1 MPDILDCGDGT
12 RLKPLQASN
21 RKPADGSYDIGGVL
35 YLMAFSGCGIAILP
49 CLSYWFGT
57 SLERRYM
64 ARQHIIRVDL
74 ICVVFLGDAS
84 EPHYATLVRSF
95 PTAAHSISAHSR
107 RIWPPAS
114 YTRRFRH
121 GWGGTRRT
129 VGRAKEYVNRGCGM
143 GMCGDCPLHVH
154 SPSRNSLCCMTAKPW
169 IVRRIVARP
178 SSWGCLL
185 AYVGAHVGLRFA
197 GTEHNDGDRHA
208 MGKEAD

>member
-1 MPDILDCGDGT
+1 
-12 RLKPLQASN
+12 
-21 RKPADGSYDIGGVL
+21 
-35 YLMAFSGCGIAILP
+35 MAFSSCGIAILP

-74 ICVVFLGDAS
+74 ICVVFLGGCIGTALR
-84 EPHYATLVRSF
+84 YACSVIPDCGAFHIGTF
-95 PTAAHSISAHSR
+95 AANMAACFVYAALSA
-107 RIWPPAS
+107 WL
-114 YTRRFRH
+114 
-121 GWGGTRRT
+121 GGTRRT

-143 GMCGDCPLHVH
+143 GMCGGL
-154 SPSRNSLCCMTAKPW
+154 STM
-169 IVRRIVARP
+169 
-178 SSWGCLL
+178 L